1 VNSTD
6 LVGKTIR
13 TVFPPGT
20 NEHLVES
27 LNEVLLTCAPVKKTR
42 KIPFKEKALW
52 IESILVPILR
62 DGEIDGVMGMS
73 RDITER
79 KAAELELVEKE
90 KTYRALFDA
99 SFDAILI
106 ASPEGDIL
114 DCNDAAC
121 RMFRST
127 KKDLTGLT
135 YFDLI
140 PGQSPVPDPGNA
152 KRKIP
157 RDGTAVRT
165 EGIRKDGSPVAI
177 EVTTRVITVE
187 GNPRVLLII
196 GGLNPRC

>member
-1 VNSTD
+1 LWDVNSTD

-79 KAAELELVEKE
+79 KAAEPNWSRRRRLTAPFLMRHSMQSSSPRR
-90 KTYRALFDA
+90 RAI
-99 SFDAILI
+99 SWI
-106 ASPEGDIL
+106 AMMLRAGCFAPQRRISQ
-114 DCNDAAC
+114 A
-121 RMFRST
+121 
-127 KKDLTGLT
+127 
-135 YFDLI
+135 
-140 PGQSPVPDPGNA
+140 
-152 KRKIP
+152 
-157 RDGTAVRT
+157 
-165 EGIRKDGSPVAI
+165 
-177 EVTTRVITVE
+177 
-187 GNPRVLLII
+187 
-196 GGLNPRC
+196 

>member
-1 VNSTD
+1 
-6 LVGKTIR
+6 
-13 TVFPPGT
+13 
-20 NEHLVES
+20 
-27 LNEVLLTCAPVKKTR
+27 
-42 KIPFKEKALW
+42 
-52 IESILVPILR
+52 
-62 DGEIDGVMGMS
+62 
-73 RDITER
+73 
-79 KAAELELVEKE
+79 
-90 KTYRALFDA
+90 
-99 SFDAILI
+99 
-106 ASPEGDIL
+106 
-114 DCNDAAC
+114 
-121 RMFRST
+121 MFRST